1 MLTPAR
7 PRRLATPARAPASSG
22 MSSAR
27 TEELTAS
34 MPRSPS
40 RWSAF
45 CGSLTTRRTTAW
57 STRFATVSARM
68 LIPWRARSAAS
79 SASTPARF
87 SMNAESCVSTRIASP
102 PPSPPYRARGHISRR
117 APRSLRP
124 CSGGGGPVHVFLFF
138 SRRPDTYHGVHG
150 VQRMIGKRRKTWVG
164 AIGLAVLLAVL
175 FSGGRGV
182 QKVDAVPKE
191 SYEGLETFTNI
202 LSIIQKNYVDEVST
216 KQLIEGAINGMLSSL
231 DPHSAYLTPDLYKEL
246 QVDTKGSFGGLG
258 IEITSRNGV
267 LTVVSPIE
275 DTPAYRAGVK
285 AGDQILKIEG
295 EFTKDMTLVD
305 AVKKMRGPKE
315 TKVTLT
321 LKRENVP
328 ELFDVSLTR
337 EIIKIQSVKS
347 RMLDKGYGYVRVT
360 QFQER
365 TDDDL
370 ERALKTLDK
379 EAGGL
384 QGLVLDLRNDPGGL
398 LTQAVKVSDLF
409 LDSGLIVYTDGRL
422 ENQKQ
427 KYFAHKPGTW
437 ADFPMVVLVNGGSAS
452 ASEIVAGA
460 LQDHKRALVLGTQT
474 FGKGSVQTILPL
486 DDNSALRLTTARY
499 FTPSGRSIQATGIVP
514 DIVMD
519 NAVIPAK
526 ANENAP
532 NFPSIREENLPRHFE
547 HKTKPGPENIEP
559 KNDQEPEE
567 GPT

>member
-1 MLTPAR
+1 MKNRSQSWRILVLVLVVTGA
-7 PRRLATPARAPASSG
+7 LWFG
-22 MSSAR
+22 GR
-27 TEELTAS
+27 TVG
-34 MPRSPS
+34 R
-40 RWSAF
+40 
-45 CGSLTTRRTTAW
+45 
-57 STRFATVSARM
+57 VSAV
-68 LIPWRARSAAS
+68 AK
-79 SASTPARF
+79 
-87 SMNAESCVSTRIASP
+87 E
-102 PPSPPYRARGHISRR
+102 
-117 APRSLRP
+117 
-124 CSGGGGPVHVFLFF
+124 
-138 SRRPDTYHGVHG
+138 TYEN
-150 VQRMIGKRRKTWVG
+150 IE
-164 AIGLAVLLAVL
+164 I
-175 FSGGRGV
+175 
-182 QKVDAVPKE
+182 
-191 SYEGLETFTNI
+191 FTNV
-202 LSIIQKNYVDEVST
+202 LALVQKNYVDEVQT

-295 EFTKDMTLVD
+295 EFTKDLTLVD
-305 AVKKMRGPKE
+305 AVKKMRGPKD
-315 TKVTLT
+315 TKVTLP
-321 LKRENVP
+321 LQRENVR
-328 ELFDVSLTR
+328 ELFDVTLTR

-347 RMLDKGYGYVRVT
+347 KMLDKGYGYVRVT

-370 ERALKTLDK
+370 ERALKNLDK

-398 LTQAVKVSDLF
+398 LTQAVKVADLF

-437 ADFPMVVLVNGGSAS
+437 GDFPMVVLVNGGSAS

-486 DDNSALRLTTARY
+486 DDSSALRLTTARY
-499 FTPSGRSIQATGIVP
+499 YTPSGRSIQATGIVP

-519 NAVIPAK
+519 QTAVLAK
-526 ANENAP
+526 GD
-532 NFPSIREENLPRHFE
+532 
-547 HKTKPGPENIEP
+547 KPGS
-559 KNDQEPEE
+559 
-567 GPT
+567 GPLL

>member
-7 PRRLATPARAPASSG
+7 PRRLAIPASAPASSG

-34 MPRSPS
+34 TPRSPS

-57 STRFATVSARM
+57 STRFAIVSARM

-102 PPSPPYRARGHISRR
+102 PHRSPVPGAGPHFKAS
-117 APRSLRP
+117 PCSLRP
-124 CSGGGGPVHVFLFF
+124 CSGGGGPVHVCLFF

-150 VQRMIGKRRKTWVG
+150 GQRMIGKRRKTWVG

-175 FSGGRGV
+175 FSGGSGV
-182 QKVDAVPKE
+182 QRVDAVPKE

-202 LSIIQKNYVDEVST
+202 LSIIQKNYVDEVQT
-216 KQLIEGAINGMLSSL
+216 KQLIEGAINGMLAAL
-231 DPHSAYLTPDLYKEL
+231 DPHSAYLTPDLYREL

-258 IEITSRNGV
+258 IEITNRNGV

-285 AGDQILKIEG
+285 SGDQIMKING

-305 AVKKMRGPKE
+305 AVKKMRGPKD

-321 LKRENVP
+321 LKRENTP
-328 ELFDVSLTR
+328 EVFDVTMTR
-337 EIIKIQSVKS
+337 EIIKIQSVKWKK
-347 RMLDKGYGYVRVT
+347 LEPGYGYVRLT

-370 ERALKTLDK
+370 ERALKALDK
-379 EAGGL
+379 ETAGL

-398 LTQAVKVSDLF
+398 LTQAVRVADLF
-409 LDSGLIVYTDGRL
+409 LESGLIVYTDGRL

-437 ADFPMVVLVNGGSAS
+437 SDFPMVVLVNGGTAS

-460 LQDHKRALVLGTQT
+460 LQDHKRSLILGTQT

-499 FTPSGRSIQATGIVP
+499 YTPSGRSIQATGIVP
-514 DIVMD
+514 DLVMD
-519 NAVIPAK
+519 QTAVLAK
-526 ANENAP
+526 ADK
-532 NFPSIREENLPRHFE
+532 SGLLREANLPRHLE
-547 HKTKPGPENIEP
+547 SHIHP
-559 KNDQEPEE
+559 
-567 GPT
+567 